1 MCARYPCRVLR
12 IAVHLPK
19 APREVRGL
27 VFEIRLLQSEKGIL
41 NATRDTH
48 MQQVAYRGTSLIRKR
63 PPA

>member
-12 IAVHLPK
+12 IVVHSPK

-27 VFEIRLLQSEKGIL
+27 VFEIRLLRGSL
-41 NATRDTH
+41 NASTDTH
-48 MQQVAYRGTSLIRKR
+48 RQQVAYRGTSLIRKR